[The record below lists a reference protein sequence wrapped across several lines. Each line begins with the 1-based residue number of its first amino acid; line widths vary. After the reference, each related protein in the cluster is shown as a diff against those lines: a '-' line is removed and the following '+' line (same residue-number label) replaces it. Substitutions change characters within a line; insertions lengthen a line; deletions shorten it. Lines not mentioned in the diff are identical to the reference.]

1 MKVFFS
7 LILALKPGRPTELIK
22 DSFSANESPIYEEF
36 KDERVERKSSHTRFL
51 GDNEAE
57 SSSSS
62 NEPETSGGYI
72 SVGSGNE
79 SAP

>member
-36 KDERVERKSSHTRFL
+36 KDERVERKSSHIRYL
-51 GDNEAE
+51 GED
-57 SSSSS
+57 
-62 NEPETSGGYI
+62 
-72 SVGSGNE
+72 
-79 SAP
+79 